1 METIKRFLKDD
12 SGIAATEYVV
22 LAALITAGIV
32 GAVSGVG
39 DSLTGFFGKMSA
51 WIDGRNFAPPAPAP

>member
-1 METIKRFLKDD
+1 MEAIKRFLQDD
-12 SGIAATEYVV
+12 SGISATEYVV

-39 DSLTGFFGKMSA
+39 GALEGFFNKMA
-51 WIDGRNFAPPAPAP
+51 TWIGSQTFAGT